1 MSNINKRLNELSPHV
16 LGIRFTNNISVVDT
30 FFKEGWSLP
39 ESDVVGFEAVPARD
53 NIYMLYPHNESV
65 GVDEML
71 DYVGYVIKVNIEREQ
86 KIELLQ
92 SKINELKSI
101 FTKSSLAKCK
111 TLIFKFSDLLE
122 SKEEVHENIDLP
134 IMTEPTS
141 DVSEVEPDKIDSVI
155 TEESIT
161 EESIA
166 DVPIADIPKNT
177 KEVNRFNNTAK
188 VNNETFDLPPRGTK
202 VFLEEFNEPD
212 VICKCDPNDPNQAC
226 PVCIGY

>member
-39 ESDVVGFEAVPARD
+39 ESDAVGFEIVPKRD
-53 NIYMLYPHNESV
+53 NSYMLYPRNESV

-71 DYVGYVIKVNIEREQ
+71 DYVAYVIKVNVEREQ

-101 FTKSSLAKCK
+101 FTKSSLTKCK

-122 SKEEVHENIDLP
+122 SKEEIHENIDLP
-134 IMTEPTS
+134 IMTESTN
-141 DVSEVEPDKIDSVI
+141 DIDEVEVDKIDSP
-155 TEESIT
+155 IT

-166 DVPIADIPKNT
+166 DVPIADAPKNT

-202 VFLEEFNEPD
+202 VILEEFNEPD

>member
-39 ESDVVGFEAVPARD
+39 ESDTVGFQVIPKRD
-53 NIYMLYPHNESV
+53 NIYMLHPKNETV

-71 DYVGYVIKVNIEREQ
+71 DYVAYVIKVNIEREQ

-92 SKINELKSI
+92 NKINELKGI

-111 TLIFKFSDLLE
+111 TLTFKFSDLLE
-122 SKEEVHENIDLP
+122 PMVETHENIDLP
-134 IMTEPTS
+134 IMTESINDVS
-141 DVSEVEPDKIDSVI
+141 DVTEVDKI
-155 TEESIT
+155 EE
-161 EESIA
+161 
-166 DVPIADIPKNT
+166 PIADTPIVEIPKNT
-177 KEVNRFNNTAK
+177 KEVDSFNKTAK
-188 VNNETFDLPPRGTK
+188 VNNETFDLPPMGTK
-202 VFLEEFNEPD
+202 VILEEFNEPD

-226 PVCIGY
+226 PACITY